1 MNYSKQQIRIMT
13 DIINFKKQNF
23 QDIFINVDKQ
33 NINNIKAMILGPKN
47 TPYQNGFFFFDIN
60 FPNDY
65 PTSNPTV
72 QFRTTDNKVRFNP
85 NLYANGKVCLS
96 ILGTWNGPG
105 WQPTMNLTSVLLSIQ
120 SLLHENPIINEPGY
134 EKIKIQYEK
143 SQIYNKYLI
152 YHTYRLAFYDVL
164 KGRRFKIWRD
174 LFKDEINNII
184 NKNLDEIKNEVQSY
198 SYLLDGLTLPKII
211 YFMESTNI
219 EFTSLKDKV
228 LKLKNNI

>member
-85 NLYANGKVCLS
+85 NLYSNGKVCLS

-164 KGRRFKIWRD
+164 KGRRFKIWRE